1 MPLKSFVISV
11 LCFVSS
17 FQLLQSLE
25 DSLSQQGL
33 NYSYTMTKIF
43 TPIVIDGIKDSLWNS
58 IPTAQYFYQ
67 SFPFDSSFARQQTYL
82 SLAYSDDK
90 LYGIIYC
97 KESVD
102 GEFVIQ
108 SLRRDFDNMRS
119 DNVGILL
126 DPMGTQTN
134 GFMFAS
140 NPYGVQYEG
149 FIAQGGAFGAAAN
162 WDNVWYCETSQSD
175 SLWIVEFSIPF
186 NSLRFEKSSRP
197 WKFNV
202 VRQNLRVN
210 ETSSFKPIPRTFR
223 LTNLAFTGSLVFP
236 DPPKPGMNLSLI
248 PYAITTQ
255 TFDYTQN
262 GESKNKPSV
271 GIDIKYGITP
281 SLNLDVTINPDFS
294 QVNVDQQ
301 VTNLDRFSIF
311 FPEQR
316 QFFLENSDLFASFGF
331 SRIRPFFSRQ
341 IGLYQPSL
349 NARPLQTS
357 IPFGARV
364 TGNINDEW
372 RVGAMSV
379 QTNSNDDINY
389 SAQNYSVFAVQKLLF
404 DRSNI
409 GGIFVNRQGDNY
421 RGDSTN
427 NFNRIVGLDY
437 NLASADGHWMGKLF
451 YHHMFAPD
459 NKTDQF
465 ATAGW
470 LQYTSPNVTVN
481 WNHEYIGENYT
492 PEVGFVPR
500 NNVFRLEP
508 SIEFAFF
515 PNSTLI
521 NNHKLL
527 VYNNTYTTKDLNQVL
542 DRMVEVSYL
551 ANFQN
556 SAQFSFWGN
565 HTFTRLYFPFDPT
578 GRNIS
583 PLPIGEYEYATVGSL
598 INTNFREPFSV
609 SVLSTYGEYFNGTRL
624 LYNGSATYRFQPKGS
639 ITAFIEQ
646 NHINLPEPYES
657 ALLTLMRVSLE
668 YSPSKEVFVNA
679 FTQYVSQTDFM
690 NLNIRVQWRF
700 APMSDV
706 FFVYTD
712 TFRAKNVSILT
723 RGIALRLNYWFN
735 V

>member
-1 MPLKSFVISV
+1 MLYKLLLPILFIV
-11 LCFVSS
+11 CFAPICLVS
-17 FQLLQSLE
+17 QN
-25 DSLSQQGL
+25 DSLQIVGS
-33 NYSYTMTKIF
+33 NYTYTMTKISS
-43 TPIVIDGIKDSLWNS
+43 PIVIDGIKDSIWNS
-58 IPTAQYFYQ
+58 IPTLQHFYQ
-67 SFPFDSSFARQQTYL
+67 SFPFDSSFAVKQTSV
-82 SLAYSDDK
+82 SLAYSDNE

-97 KESVD
+97 NESSE

-162 WDNVWYCETSQSD
+162 WDNVWYCEAALSD
-175 SLWIVEFSIPF
+175 SMWIVEFKIPF
-186 NSLRFEKSSRP
+186 NSLRFEKSNRP
-197 WKFNV
+197 WKFNII
-202 VRQNLRVN
+202 RQNLRVN

-223 LTNLAFTGSLVFP
+223 LTNLAFSGSLVFP
-236 DPPKPGMNLSLI
+236 DPPKPGMNLSII
-248 PYAITTQ
+248 PYAIATQ

-262 GESKNKPSV
+262 GESKTSPSV

-341 IGLYQPSL
+341 IGLYQPTL
-349 NARPLQTS
+349 NARPFQTA

-364 TGNINDEW
+364 TGNIDDEW

-379 QTNSNDDINY
+379 QTSQNSDIDY

-404 DRSNI
+404 ERSNI
-409 GGIFVNRQGDNY
+409 GAIFVNRQGSNY
-421 RGDSTN
+421 RSDSLN

-451 YHHMFAPD
+451 YHQMFSPD
-459 NKTDQF
+459 NKADQF

-470 LQYTSPNVTVN
+470 LQYASPNVTVN
-481 WNHEYIGENYT
+481 WNHEYIGENYN

-508 SIEFAFF
+508 SVEFAFF
-515 PNSTLI
+515 PNSDLI

-527 VYNNTYTTKDLNQVL
+527 IYNNTYTSKDFGQLL
-542 DRMVEVSYL
+542 DRTVELSYL

-556 SAQFSFWGN
+556 SAQFSFWTN

-578 GRNIS
+578 GLNVS
-583 PLPIGEYEYATVGSL
+583 PLPIGEYDYATVGTMV
-598 INTNFREPFSV
+598 NTNFREPFSV
-609 SVLSTYGEYFNGTRL
+609 SLLSTYGEYFNGTRL
-624 LYNGSATYRFQPKGS
+624 LYNGSATFRFQPNGS
-639 ITAFIEQ
+639 ISAFIEQ
-646 NHINLPEPYES
+646 NHINLPDPYES
-657 ALLTLMRVSLE
+657 ALLTLMRLSVE

-690 NLNIRVQWRF
+690 NLNVRVQWRF

-712 TFRAKNVSILT
+712 TFRAKNVSIIT

>member
-1 MPLKSFVISV
+1 MS
-11 LCFVSS
+11 
-17 FQLLQSLE
+17 
-25 DSLSQQGL
+25 
-33 NYSYTMTKIF
+33 
-43 TPIVIDGIKDSLWNS
+43 TPIVVDGIKDSIWS
-58 IPTAQYFYQ
+58 AIPMAQYFYQ
-67 SFPFDSSFARQQTYL
+67 SFPFDSSFARQQTSV

-90 LYGIIYC
+90 LFGIIYC
-97 KESVD
+97 KESID

-108 SLRRDFDNMRS
+108 SLRRDFENMRS

-162 WDNVWYCETSQSD
+162 WDNVWYCETSISD
-175 SLWIVEFSIPF
+175 SMWIVEFSIPF

-223 LTNLAFTGSLVFP
+223 LTNLAFSGSLVFP

-255 TFDYTQN
+255 TYDYTQN
-262 GESKNKPSV
+262 GESKTKPSV

-341 IGLYQPSL
+341 IGLYQQSL
-349 NARPLQTS
+349 NARPVQTS

-364 TGNINDEW
+364 TGNIDDEW

-379 QTNSNDDINY
+379 QTNSNSDINY

-421 RGDSTN
+421 RGDSSN

-437 NLASADGHWMGKLF
+437 NLASSDGHWLGKLF
-451 YHHMFAPD
+451 YHQMFSPD
-459 NKTDQF
+459 NKTNQF

-470 LQYTSPNVTVN
+470 LQYASPNVTVN

-508 SIEFAFF
+508 SVEFAFF
-515 PNSTLI
+515 PQSELI
-521 NNHKLL
+521 NNHKIL
-527 VYNNTYTTKDLNQVL
+527 VYNNTYTSRDLNQIL
-542 DRMVEVSYL
+542 DRTLELSYL

-578 GRNIS
+578 GRNS
-583 PLPIGEYEYATVGSL
+583 TPLPIGEYEYATVGTM
-598 INTNFREPFSV
+598 INTNFREPFSI
-609 SVLSTYGEYFNGTRL
+609 SILSTYGEYFNGTRL

-646 NHINLPEPYES
+646 NHISLPVPYES
-657 ALLTLMRVSLE
+657 ALLTLMRLSLE

-712 TFRAKNVSILT
+712 TFRAKNVSILN